1 MWARRLRRTVGGE
14 ALVTTVVIVL
24 ASVLVSLAPPRTSGA
39 AGASGGT
46 FSVDRVTFGP
56 DLAGVQVFPTR
67 AGQPVQVHTEFTT
80 PAGAPDDG
88 IAEVSVSLTLAGQD
102 LGPFRYEG
110 VKLAP
115 GHYVVSGFSI
125 PAPGTWRMEVLARR
139 GEFDE
144 YTHTFEL
151 PVG

>member
-1 MWARRLRRTVGGE
+1 
-14 ALVTTVVIVL
+14 
-24 ASVLVSLAPPRTSGA
+24 
-39 AGASGGT
+39 
-46 FSVDRVTFGP
+46 
-56 DLAGVQVFPTR
+56 VQI
-67 AGQPVQVHTEFTT
+67 HTEFTT

-102 LGPFRYEG
+102 IGPFRYEG
-110 VKLAP
+110 VKLAS